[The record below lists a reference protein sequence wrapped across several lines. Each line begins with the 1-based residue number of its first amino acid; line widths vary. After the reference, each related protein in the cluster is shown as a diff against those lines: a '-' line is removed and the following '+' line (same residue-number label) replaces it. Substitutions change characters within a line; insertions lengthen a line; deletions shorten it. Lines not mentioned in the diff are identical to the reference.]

1 MLVDLGHAHE
11 ERRRKWLAQ
20 YDAQTDYDEFMI
32 SSSASLACDVE
43 RSRRVCAADVEIK
56 SEAAEADDTERA
68 DELGDL
74 LFLHP
79 AGPTALYGIDPVP
92 PDTSAPSRNRKAS
105 DPNKPS
111 RIVRRLE
118 KTSAGCEFLLREWK
132 RLRALAETGF
142 WLAPDRFRAARML
155 GRQPVDALE
164 HREVAMIFVASR
176 GIIRLGKSE
185 FDDLRGDMN
194 EHALDLFML
203 RVKARFSDL
212 FHESTAAE
220 YRKMLIDLA
229 DEHITRLT
237 SKCARH
243 IKKAT
248 ANAART
254 IDKLGEDQSS
264 KGASATQLELK
275 CMNTI
280 KRLMAPYQKER
291 EDKPKGG
298 GRRAAG
304 CPDEG
309 RKARGEW
316 RGGGGETCGRGYGGV
331 RDPRRTCGG
340 GGGVGEET
348 CGRDTG
354 GVRDPRRTEGGGGGE
369 PSGGR
374 DPRRARA
381 DEWERVESQLDESDI
396 RACGGFLPVGRT
408 GLASATLETE
418 DRTGL
423 AGGTLGQTEDA
434 TGLAGGT
441 LDQAE
446 NGTEWTCGA
455 LMESSAGA
463 VDVGGDDRLGEAV
476 IADCG
481 EAVRVRRPPTAAC
494 GGTSPTSSGEG
505 AGDESV
511 TNEPEPDEEVKSSNY
526 ITHIG
531 ITTNSGVGSGL
542 DKRGIDGDFDG
553 GELVR
558 MRRPPTAAC
567 GGTSPTGG
575 EGMTNEPEIDE
586 EVKSSNYITYIGI
599 TTNSGVDSGLDK
611 GGIDGDFDGGETDCG
626 EAFRECR
633 PPTAACGGTSRASG
647 DGASGESVTNEPE
660 SDEEVQSSNYIA
672 NIGITANSGVDSG
685 LDKGGIDSDFDG
697 GKTDCGEAFREC
709 RPPTAA
715 CGGTSPTRGEGKQ
728 RSVGEVAPTQSVG
741 ARGIENSTSESG
753 ETSDAPRA
761 GTADCGD
768 APSAS
773 GEDEE
778 AELRELQAQLA
789 IETVKRQARA
799 GPMADAIKDLLASSP
814 EAMEVLKPFLPRG
827 P

>member
-1 MLVDLGHAHE
+1 MSSEKQVAASRANGKKSRGATTALGRQKSKMNALKHGLRSERKAVLVDRGHAHE

-56 SEAAEADDTERA
+56 SEDADADDAERA

-92 PDTSAPSRNRKAS
+92 PDTSAPSRNRKAT

-118 KTSAGCEFLLREWK
+118 KTSAGCEFLSREWK

-176 GIIRLGKSE
+176 GIIRLGKNE
-185 FDDLRGDMN
+185 FDDLRGDMD

-220 YRKMLIDLA
+220 YRQMLIDFA
-229 DEHITRLT
+229 DEHITPLS

-254 IDKLGEDQSS
+254 IDKMGEDQSP

-291 EDKPKGG
+291 EGKPKGG

-309 RKARGEW
+309 RKVRADWGGERGER
-316 RGGGGETCGRGYGGV
+316 RGGGGRSGGE
-331 RDPRRTCGG
+331 
-340 GGGVGEET
+340 GEET
-348 CGRDTG
+348 CGPGNG
-354 GVRDPRRTEGGGGGE
+354 GVRDPRRTEGE

-374 DPRRARA
+374 ARA
-381 DEWERVESQLDESDI
+381 GEWERVESELDESDI
-396 RACGGFLPVGRT
+396 RACGGFLPLGRT
-408 GLASATLETE
+408 GLASGTLDSE

-423 AGGTLGQTEDA
+423 AGRTVMG
-434 TGLAGGT
+434 
-441 LDQAE
+441 
-446 NGTEWTCGA
+446 N
-455 LMESSAGA
+455 SAGA
-463 VDVGGDDRLGEAV
+463 GDVGGDDRLGEAV

-511 TNEPEPDEEVKSSNY
+511 TNEPEIDEKVKSSN
-526 ITHIG
+526 
-531 ITTNSGVGSGL
+531 
-542 DKRGIDGDFDG
+542 
-553 GELVR
+553 
-558 MRRPPTAAC
+558 C
-567 GGTSPTGG
+567 
-575 EGMTNEPEIDE
+575 
-586 EVKSSNYITYIGI
+586 ITYIGI

-633 PPTAACGGTSRASG
+633 PPTAACGGTS
-647 DGASGESVTNEPE
+647 
-660 SDEEVQSSNYIA
+660 
-672 NIGITANSGVDSG
+672 
-685 LDKGGIDSDFDG
+685 
-697 GKTDCGEAFREC
+697 
-709 RPPTAA
+709 
-715 CGGTSPTRGEGKQ
+715 PTRREGKR
-728 RSVGEVAPTQSVG
+728 RSVGEAAPTQSVG

-753 ETSDAPRA
+753 GTSDAPRA

-768 APSAS
+768 AASAS

-799 GPMADAIKDLLASSP
+799 GPMAEAIRDLMASSP
-814 EAMEVLKPFLPRG
+814 EAMDVLKAFLPRA

>member
-1 MLVDLGHAHE
+1 MNALKHGLRSERKAVLVDRGHAHE

-56 SEAAEADDTERA
+56 SEDAEADDAERA

-79 AGPTALYGIDPVP
+79 GGPTALYGIDPVP
-92 PDTSAPSRNRKAS
+92 PDTTSAPSRNRKAT

-118 KTSAGCEFLLREWK
+118 KTSAGCEFLVREWK

-176 GIIRLGKSE
+176 GIVRLGKNE
-185 FDDLRGDMN
+185 FDDLRGDMD

-212 FHESTAAE
+212 FHDSTVAE
-220 YRKMLIDLA
+220 CRKVLIDLA
-229 DEHITRLT
+229 DEHITRLS

-254 IDKLGEDQSS
+254 IDKMGEDQSP

-291 EDKPKGG
+291 EHKPKGG

-316 RGGGGETCGRGYGGV
+316 GGERG
-331 RDPRRTCGG
+331 
-340 GGGVGEET
+340 ET

-354 GVRDPRRTEGGGGGE
+354 AVRDPRRTEGE
-369 PSGGR
+369 PSGC
-374 DPRRARA
+374 RARA
-381 DEWERVESQLDESDI
+381 DEWERAMEELDESDI
-396 RACGGFLPVGRT
+396 RACGGFLPLGRT

-418 DRTGL
+418 DRAGL
-423 AGGTLGQTEDA
+423 ASGTLGQTEDA

-463 VDVGGDDRLGEAV
+463 VDVGGDDLLRGAV

-505 AGDESV
+505 ARDKSV
-511 TNEPEPDEEVKSSNY
+511 TNEPEPDEKVKSSNF
-526 ITHIG
+526 ISHIG

-542 DKRGIDGDFDG
+542 DKRGIDRDFDG

-558 MRRPPTAAC
+558 TRRPPTAAC

-575 EGMTNEPEIDE
+575 EGMTNEPESDE
-586 EVKSSNYITYIGI
+586 EVK
-599 TTNSGVDSGLDK
+599 
-611 GGIDGDFDGGETDCG
+611 
-626 EAFRECR
+626 
-633 PPTAACGGTSRASG
+633 
-647 DGASGESVTNEPE
+647 
-660 SDEEVQSSNYIA
+660 SSNYIA

-715 CGGTSPTRGEGKQ
+715 CGGTSRTRGEGKQ
-728 RSVGEVAPTQSVG
+728 RSVGEAAPTQSVG
-741 ARGIENSTSESG
+741 ARGIEDSSSGRGGTFPARQPPTAACGGTSPTGG
-753 ETSDAPRA
+753 E
-761 GTADCGD
+761 
-768 APSAS
+768 
-773 GEDEE
+773 EE
-778 AELRELQAQLA
+778 LLA

-799 GPMADAIKDLLASSP
+799 GPMAEAIRDLMASSP
-814 EAMEVLKPFLPRG
+814 EAMEILKEFLPRG

>member
-1 MLVDLGHAHE
+1 MSSEKQVAANQLNSIKSTGPKSPAGRHRASLNARKHGLRSRRKAALAASGYAQE

-43 RSRRVCAADVEIK
+43 RSRTRVRADVEIK
-56 SEAAEADDTERA
+56 SEDADADDAERA

-79 AGPTALYGIDPVP
+79 GGPTALYGIDPVP
-92 PDTSAPSRNRKAS
+92 PDTTSAPSRNRKAT

-142 WLAPDRFRAARML
+142 WLSPDRFRAARML

-176 GIIRLGKSE
+176 GIIRLGKNE
-185 FDDLRGDMN
+185 FDDLRGDMD

-220 YRKMLIDLA
+220 YRQMLIDLA
-229 DEHITRLT
+229 DEHITRLN

-243 IKKAT
+243 LKKAT

-254 IDKLGEDQSS
+254 IDKLGDDQSP

-280 KRLMAPYQKER
+280 KRLMAPYQTER
-291 EDKPKGG
+291 KDKPRGG

-309 RKARGEW
+309 RKVRGDSW
-316 RGGGGETCGRGYGGV
+316 RERAENCGRGGRSGGEGEETYGHGNGGV
-331 RDPRRTCGG
+331 RDPRRTQCGDDG
-340 GGGVGEET
+340 RSVGDGEET
-348 CGRDTG
+348 YGHGNG
-354 GVRDPRRTEGGGGGE
+354 GVRDSRRTEGE
-369 PSGGR
+369 PSSGR
-374 DPRRARA
+374 AHEE
-381 DEWERVESQLDESDI
+381 EWERTMEELDESDI
-396 RACGGFLPVGRT
+396 RACGGYLPLGRAE
-408 GLASATLETE
+408 LAS
-418 DRTGL
+418 
-423 AGGTLGQTEDA
+423 GTLGET
-434 TGLAGGT
+434 
-441 LDQAE
+441 E
-446 NGTEWTCGA
+446 NGTGLGSGT
-455 LMESSAGA
+455 LMEGSD
-463 VDVGGDDRLGEAV
+463 VDAGGDDLLRGVV

-481 EAVRVRRPPTAAC
+481 EAFPARRPPTSAF
-494 GGTSPTSSGEG
+494 GGTSPTRGEG
-505 AGDESV
+505 AGGESV
-511 TNEPEPDEEVKSSNY
+511 TNEANFDENVSLSNDF
-526 ITHIG
+526 TDIG
-531 ITTNSGVGSGL
+531 V
-542 DKRGIDGDFDG
+542 
-553 GELVR
+553 
-558 MRRPPTAAC
+558 
-567 GGTSPTGG
+567 
-575 EGMTNEPEIDE
+575 
-586 EVKSSNYITYIGI
+586 

-611 GGIDGDFDGGETDCG
+611 AQIDRDFDGGETDGGDDFG
-626 EAFRECR
+626 EGFR
-633 PPTAACGGTSRASG
+633 
-647 DGASGESVTNEPE
+647 V
-660 SDEEVQSSNYIA
+660 
-672 NIGITANSGVDSG
+672 
-685 LDKGGIDSDFDG
+685 
-697 GKTDCGEAFREC
+697 C

-715 CGGTSPTRGEGKQ
+715 CGGTSPTRGEGKR
-728 RSVGEVAPTQSVG
+728 RSVGEAAPTQSVG
-741 ARGIENSTSESG
+741 ARGIENSSSERG
-753 ETSDAPRA
+753 ETSHTSRSAA
-761 GTADCGD
+761 GGGCDEA
-768 APSAS
+768 ASAS
-773 GEDEE
+773 AEAEE

-799 GPMADAIKDLLASSP
+799 GPMADAIRDLLASSP